1 MFDLH
6 CLRLMYD
13 RLEMD
18 DNVVGTCCMQR
29 VMSAEQQ
36 GELAGEA
43 LRKPQ
48 NAVLR
53 LLQQFDMEV

>member
-1 MFDLH
+1 
-6 CLRLMYD
+6 MYD